1 MDGRPSKPARMEKP
15 IEKPDHPLPAVFC
28 PSRRSEMP
36 TRRRSSVKER
46 AHFYRK
52 QSTDSGAPV
61 YGFYIT
67 TETGERENPGSKF

>member
-1 MDGRPSKPARMEKP
+1 MDGRGIKPANNEKP
-15 IEKPDHPLPAVFC
+15 IEKPDHPLPGVFSA
-28 PSRRSEMP
+28 SRLSEMP
-36 TRRRSSVKER
+36 TRRRGSVKER

-52 QSTDSGAPV
+52 QTTESGSPV

>member
-1 MDGRPSKPARMEKP
+1 MDGRAIKAASVEKP
-15 IEKPDHPLPAVFC
+15 IEKPAYPLPAVFF

-52 QSTDSGAPV
+52 QTPDSGPPV

-67 TETGERENPGSKF
+67 TETGERENPGSRF

>member
-1 MDGRPSKPARMEKP
+1 MDGKTIKPANIEKP
-15 IEKPDHPLPAVFC
+15 IEKPEYPLPAVFC

-36 TRRRSSVKER
+36 TRRRGAIKER
-46 AHFYRK
+46 AHFYCK
-52 QSTDSGAPV
+52 QTTDSGTPV